1 MGTESR
7 RGEAQSSIGR
17 IIANS
22 QTFTPST
29 SHSIP
34 LQLLARQ
41 DPVLDRILF
50 YDDVPLYEDELH
62 DHGGSELNVRV
73 RVMPHAFFVLARLFV
88 RVDSVVFRIFD
99 TRVFH
104 SFGSNE
110 VVRES
115 TGMEAPYDTVKGVS
129 VLFLSS

>member
-1 MGTESR
+1 MSDCPSFVVHVKLTP
-7 RGEAQSSIGR
+7 QSF
-17 IIANS
+17 
-22 QTFTPST
+22 QPSD

-88 RVDSVVFRIFD
+88 RVDAVVFRIFD

-115 TGMEAPYDTVKGVS
+115 TGMEAPYDTVKSVS
-129 VLFLSS
+129 VPFPSS

>member
-1 MGTESR
+1 M
-7 RGEAQSSIGR
+7 
-17 IIANS
+17 
-22 QTFTPST
+22 
-29 SHSIP
+29 
-34 LQLLARQ
+34 
-41 DPVLDRILF
+41 
-50 YDDVPLYEDELH
+50 PLYEDELH

-88 RVDSVVFRIFD
+88 RVDAVVFRIFD

-115 TGMEAPYDTVKGVS
+115 SGMEAPYETVKSVS
-129 VLFLSS
+129 CPLLPPTVAAKVHRCALKART